1 MSTERPEYLTEE
13 QAAAMVRTASRL
25 IVIHEQISVE
35 FRRLF
40 PLLDIE
46 SIDAM
51 VHLALF
57 PVEHLLAEIEGLEAR
72 LRREQ

>member
-1 MSTERPEYLTEE
+1 MSEQRPEYLT
-13 QAAAMVRTASRL
+13 QAQADAMVRTASRA
-25 IVIHEQISVE
+25 IVIHEQISAE

-40 PLLDIE
+40 PLLGIE

-51 VHLALF
+51 VSLAMF
-57 PVEHLLAEIEGLEAR
+57 PCEHLLAEIEGLEAR